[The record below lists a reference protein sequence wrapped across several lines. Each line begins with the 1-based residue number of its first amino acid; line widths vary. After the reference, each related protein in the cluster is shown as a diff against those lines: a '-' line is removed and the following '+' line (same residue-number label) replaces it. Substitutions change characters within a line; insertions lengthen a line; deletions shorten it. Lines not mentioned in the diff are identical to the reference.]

1 MLTKF
6 HMKGPKLNM
15 LTKFAHNKLRRP
27 NELRRESGLIM
38 GYLDEQV
45 ELGAHIQGFRSTHQ
59 IYKTA
64 EYELHGTNSDEVMT
78 TSISE
83 SKSQSV
89 YGIEFLCIRVT
100 VS

>member
-1 MLTKF
+1 
-6 HMKGPKLNM
+6 
-15 LTKFAHNKLRRP
+15 
-27 NELRRESGLIM
+27 M

-83 SKSQSV
+83 SKSQNV
-89 YGIEFLCIRVT
+89 
-100 VS
+100 

>member
-1 MLTKF
+1 
-6 HMKGPKLNM
+6 
-15 LTKFAHNKLRRP
+15 
-27 NELRRESGLIM
+27 M

-45 ELGAHIQGFRSTHQ
+45 ELGAHIQGFRSTQQ

-64 EYELHGTNSDEVMT
+64 EYELHGANSDEVMT

-89 YGIEFLCIRVT
+89 YCIEFLRILSLEVRWEPRTDYCISVT
-100 VS
+100 TTRMTLIFRSSECLTSTSKP